1 MSDTPISGYVA
12 PGLEAVREAFAANFE
27 AGEELGAGF
36 AAWKGD
42 ELIVDLHG
50 GWTDR
55 AKTKVWDE
63 ATLVP
68 VFSTTKPISALV
80 IALLIDRAGPEVTYE
95 TPVSTVWPEFAA
107 QGKGDITLAEML
119 SHQAGLPGFVEEID
133 PELWLD
139 PLALAARLADQT
151 PMWTP
156 GDGSGYHPLTWG
168 YLAGELARRLD
179 AQGRSLGT
187 VLREEITGAN
197 EIDFWIG
204 LPASEHARV
213 AEMKRPTA
221 LPELGPLNE
230 FKRAAFMTK
239 WSAPNRG
246 GAIWKEIEIPSAN
259 GHGTAAATA
268 RLYGAF
274 AGTLDIGLSAETF
287 AALTAS
293 RCHGQDRVLPFVI
306 DFAAGVMRNSE
317 TVYGPNPASFGHS
330 GWGGSLGFGDPDRGL
345 SAAYVM
351 NRQSNIL
358 QGDPRALRL
367 VSALYD
373 CL

>member
-12 PGLEAVREAFAANFE
+12 PGLEAVREAFEANFA

-36 AAWKGD
+36 AAWMGD
-42 ELIVDLHG
+42 ELVVDLKG

-55 AKTKVWDE
+55 AKSE
-63 ATLVP
+63 AWNETTLVP

-80 IALLIDRAGPEVTYE
+80 IALLIDRAGPDITYD
-95 TPVSTVWPEFAA
+95 TPVSEIWPEFAA
-107 QGKGDITLAEML
+107 RGKGAITIAQML
-119 SHQAGLPGFVEEID
+119 SHQAGLPGFAEEID

-139 PLALAARLADQT
+139 PSALAARLADQA
-151 PMWTP
+151 PMWQP
-156 GDGSGYHPLTWG
+156 GDGSGYHPLSWG
-168 YLAGELARRLD
+168 YLAGELALRLS
-179 AQGRSLGT
+179 GRSLGT
-187 VLREEITGAN
+187 VLREDIAAPN

-204 LPASEHARV
+204 LPASEHERV
-213 AEMKRPTA
+213 AEMKRPTV
-221 LPELGPLNE
+221 LPELGAINE

-268 RLYGAF
+268 KLYGAF
-274 AGTLDIGLSAETF
+274 AGTLDLGISATTW
-287 AALTAS
+287 AGLTAS

-317 TVYGPNPASFGHS
+317 TVYGPNRSSFGHS

-367 VSALYD
+367 VSALYGS
-373 CL
+373 L

>member
-1 MSDTPISGYVA
+1 MSETPISGYVA
-12 PGLEAVREAFAANFE
+12 PGLEAVRDAFAANFE

-36 AAWKGD
+36 AAWIGD
-42 ELIVDLHG
+42 QLIVDLQG
-50 GWTDR
+50 GWAD
-55 AKTKVWDE
+55 KGKSQIWDTE
-63 ATLVP
+63 TLVP

-80 IALLIDRAGPEVTYE
+80 IARLIEQAGPDITYE
-95 TPVSTVWPEFAA
+95 TPVTALWPEFAA
-107 QGKGDITLAEML
+107 HGKGALTIAEVL
-119 SHQAGLPGFVEEID
+119 SHQGGLPGFAEEID

-139 PLALAARLADQT
+139 PPALAARLAET
-151 PMWTP
+151 PPLWPP

-168 YLAGELARRLD
+168 YLAGEIARRLD
-179 AQGRSLGT
+179 TQGRSLGT
-187 VLREEITGAN
+187 VLRQEITGPN

-204 LPASEHARV
+204 LPPSEHARV

-221 LPELGPLNE
+221 LPELGELNE

-239 WSAPNRG
+239 WSSPKRG

-268 RLYGAF
+268 RLYSVY
-274 AGTLDIGLSAETF
+274 AGTLDIGLSETTGT
-287 AALTAS
+287 ALTSS
-293 RCHGQDRVLPFVI
+293 RSHRQDRVLPFVI

-317 TVYGPNPASFGHS
+317 TVYGPNRASFGHS

-358 QGDPRALRL
+358 QGDPRPLRL
-367 VSALYD
+367 ISALYD
-373 CL
+373 SL

>member
-1 MSDTPISGYVA
+1 MTDTPISGYVA
-12 PGLEAVREAFAANFE
+12 PGLEGVREAFEANFA

-36 AAWKGD
+36 AAWIGD
-42 ELIVDLHG
+42 ELVVDLQG
-50 GWTDR
+50 GWADR
-55 AKTKVWDE
+55 AKSTAWDE
-63 ATLVP
+63 ETLVP

-80 IALLIDRAGPEVTYE
+80 VALLIDRAGPEVTYD
-95 TPVSTVWPEFAA
+95 TPVSAVWPEFAA
-107 QGKGDITLAEML
+107 QGKGAVTIAQML
-119 SHQAGLPGFVEEID
+119 SHQAGLPGFEEEID

-139 PLALAARLADQT
+139 PPAMAARLAGQA

-156 GDGSGYHPLTWG
+156 GDGSGYHPLSWG

-179 AQGRSLGT
+179 GRSLGT
-187 VLREEITGAN
+187 VLREEITGPN
-197 EIDFWIG
+197 DIDFWIG
-204 LPASEHARV
+204 LPASEHDRV
-213 AEMKRPTA
+213 ADIKRPTA
-221 LPELGPLNE
+221 LPELGEINE
-230 FKRAAFMTK
+230 FNTAAFMTK

-268 RLYGAF
+268 RLYGAY
-274 AGTLDIGLSAETF
+274 AGALDLGIGAETW
-287 AALTAS
+287 AGLTAS
-293 RCHGQDRVLPFVI
+293 RSHGRDRVLPFQI
-306 DFAAGVMRNSE
+306 DFAAGVMRNTE
-317 TVYGPNPASFGHS
+317 QVYGPNRASFGHS

-367 VSALYD
+367 VSALYGS
-373 CL
+373 L